1 MTEDKGTAL
10 LAVPCLMD
18 YNFFKAAINLPDT
31 PCESRLFF
39 SEISNRLRRSKA
51 GTYNNLIKQRF
62 DSREDVFS

>member
-1 MTEDKGTAL
+1 MMEDKGTAL
-10 LAVPCLMD
+10 WAVPCLMD

-31 PCESRLFF
+31 TCESRLFF